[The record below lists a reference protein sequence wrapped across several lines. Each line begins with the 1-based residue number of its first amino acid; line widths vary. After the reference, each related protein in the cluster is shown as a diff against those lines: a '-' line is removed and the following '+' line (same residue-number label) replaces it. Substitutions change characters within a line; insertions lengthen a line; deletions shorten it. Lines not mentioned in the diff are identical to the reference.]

1 MMMKNIYAILRVA
14 KIKTFGQLKEYM
26 LHVNRE
32 KETLNAD
39 EERTSQNFV
48 LKGNSNVLDIV
59 DKYIKDKDIKITR
72 GKNKSVL
79 CTEMLLTAS
88 PDFFKNEDGS
98 INIDKTE
105 KWVME
110 NDKWLREVYGDAYLF
125 GKVHL
130 DESTPH
136 ISVLLCCTK
145 YHKAYKR
152 EILAHKAYFGKKVD
166 KKKNIYINKLEDLQT
181 DYATR
186 MQNVGFKELQRGK
199 SKSKAKHQDI
209 AKFYTDLN
217 NTKEKFL
224 DALDENKTIIKQLNE
239 RHKEELLD
247 AAVEINARNEII
259 NQLAKAYNIEDE
271 VRKAYPRAKEL
282 AENKMKKTDNNK
294 NNSNDEL
301 SL

>member
-1 MMMKNIYAILRVA
+1 MKDTLYAILRVG
-14 KIKTFGQLKEYM
+14 KIKNFGQLKEFM
-26 LHVNRE
+26 LHANRE
-32 KETLNAD
+32 KEVLNAD
-39 EERTSQNFV
+39 KERTHLNFV
-48 LKGNSNVLDIV
+48 LRGNNNVLDIV
-59 DKYIKDKDIKITR
+59 DKYIKERGIEITK

-79 CTEMLLTAS
+79 CTEMVLTAS
-88 PDFFKNEDGS
+88 PGFFKDDEGNLDMK
-98 INIDKTE
+98 KTE
-105 KWVME
+105 KWIFE
-110 NDKWLREVYGDAYLF
+110 NDRWLKEKYGDAYLF
-125 GKVHL
+125 SKVHL

-136 ISVLLCCTK
+136 ISILLCCTK

-152 EILAHKAYFGKKVD
+152 EVLAHKAYFGKKVD

-181 DYATR
+181 DYAAR
-186 MQNVGFKELQRGK
+186 MQSVGFKELQRGK

-209 AKFYTDLN
+209 AKFYNDIN

-224 DALDENKTIIKQLNE
+224 DALNENKTIIKQLNE
-239 RHKEELLD
+239 RYKEELLD

-259 NQLAKAYNIEDE
+259 NQLAKAYGIEDD

-294 NNSNDEL
+294 NNSNDDL